1 VLALAAAVAAA
12 WPDGAVPA
20 AQKAKLVGFAFVDSR
35 VTAQGSR
42 ARLPRGIRIFPSG
55 SRLTGKTAC
64 PRRFGGSTP
73 LDGLLVVV
81 LDYTGSPTAGSATL
95 TFKPAGSGRA
105 GFPDAP
111 YQLDVDPG
119 RTLQYLGPRTQNG
132 TYAVKIELFGTAP
145 QRLAGKIVLARRC

>member
-1 VLALAAAVAAA
+1 VLVIAAALTAA
-12 WPDGAVPA
+12 WPGGAVPA
-20 AQKAKLVGFAFVDSR
+20 AQKAKLVGFAFVSSN
-35 VTAQGSR
+35 VTSQGSR
-42 ARLPRGIRIFPSG
+42 ARLPGGTRIFPSG
-55 SRLTGKTAC
+55 SRVTGKTAC

-81 LDYTGSPTAGSATL
+81 LDYKGTPTAGTATL
-95 TFKPAGSGRA
+95 TFTPAGSGRA

-132 TYAVKIELFGTAP
+132 TYALKVELFGAAP
-145 QRLAGKIVLARRC
+145 QRLSGKIVLARRC